1 MNQVPG
7 FTNYYQ
13 QQGTSKRNGLSNNPI
28 IPHNTN
34 SANHQLQQV
43 LAQAGH
49 LGGVKIIYIF
59 LFVLAEILGLILIP
73 TETILLFFW
82 AILLIAFIS
91 DSDSAL
97 IKRMPFFIAKSNSSS
112 VLPTPEKTT
121 FNVDRNSNSTNK
133 SVPY

>member
-49 LGGVKIIYIF
+49 LGGVKIVYLF
-59 LFVLAEILGLILIP
+59 LICFRISTKVLNFQP
-73 TETILLFFW
+73 
-82 AILLIAFIS
+82 
-91 DSDSAL
+91 
-97 IKRMPFFIAKSNSSS
+97 MPFILEHCQA
-112 VLPTPEKTT
+112 
-121 FNVDRNSNSTNK
+121 
-133 SVPY
+133 